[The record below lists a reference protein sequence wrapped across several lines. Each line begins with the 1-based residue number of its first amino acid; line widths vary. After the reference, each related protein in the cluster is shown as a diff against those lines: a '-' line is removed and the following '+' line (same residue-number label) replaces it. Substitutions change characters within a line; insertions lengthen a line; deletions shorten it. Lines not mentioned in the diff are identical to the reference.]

1 MELSPEREVYGE
13 TSPSKGLFSEAH
25 PPVKNRI
32 KDIESNMRAS
42 RKGLSENRKESQV
55 LKSELA
61 QLENA
66 NKERTNEIVKEL
78 SEDIVHLE
86 KDFRKLLEQDLNEVN
101 FLKQQI
107 ANTNVEKAT
116 LQQNLVK
123 LDMRISAVEHDVGFE

>member
-1 MELSPEREVYGE
+1 M
-13 TSPSKGLFSEAH
+13 
-25 PPVKNRI
+25 
-32 KDIESNMRAS
+32 
-42 RKGLSENRKESQV
+42 
-55 LKSELA
+55 LKSELS

-78 SEDIVHLE
+78 SEDIAHLE

-107 ANTNVEKAT
+107 ANTNVEKAA

-123 LDMRISAVEHDVGFE
+123 LDMRVSSVEHDVGFE

>member
-1 MELSPEREVYGE
+1 M
-13 TSPSKGLFSEAH
+13 
-25 PPVKNRI
+25 
-32 KDIESNMRAS
+32 
-42 RKGLSENRKESQV
+42 
-55 LKSELA
+55 LKSELS

-78 SEDIVHLE
+78 SEDIAHLE

-107 ANTNVEKAT
+107 ANTNVEKAA

-123 LDMRISAVEHDVGFE
+123 LDMRISSVEHDVGFE